1 MPVSRITTIRQY
13 QKKDIDRLVEK
24 IGPALKDLPHYAD
37 TVYDPEITRATLEF
51 NCGQDMSLVGYVICD
66 PKTDIVVGGLSCAIS
81 QGFMSKDLYMWDIF
95 FWIEP
100 EWRSLANAEKLIIA
114 CRDWAL
120 RRGVKLR
127 NIRSSVSSG
136 YKMDKIGKLMEFMGM
151 EEIGRIYQYRFIK
164 HR

>member
-1 MPVSRITTIRQY
+1 MPVSRITTLRQY

-37 TVYDPEITRATLEF
+37 TAFDPEITRATLEF
-51 NCGQDMSLVGYVICD
+51 NCGQDMALAGYVICN
-66 PKTDIVVGGLSCAIS
+66 PQTDVVVGGLSIAITH
-81 QGFMSKDLYMWDIF
+81 GFMSKDLYASDIF

-127 NIRSSVSSG
+127 NIRSTVTSG
-136 YKMDKIGKLMEFMGM
+136 YKMDKIAKLMEFMGM
-151 EEIGRIYQYRFIK
+151 EPIGTIFQYRDIK